1 MFIKHWRS
9 FTGKPLIQLK
19 VVGYIMPDLYY
30 NIILYY
36 VYYEVLGSCRRK
48 TTWTVTTGSWNS
60 LCLVIYDVSVQTW
73 EDGAESKINNTPS
86 FFLKHRTR
94 IQVFRYP
101 GVSRQQHAAAVS
113 GWSSR
118 TFKDDYFIFRSA
130 VCVARS
136 STISYWQHNSTCNKN
151 IKSCINC
158 SNISNLPGL
167 QDGCRM
173 LIIHDVVYVC

>member
-9 FTGKPLIQLK
+9 FTGKLLIQLK
-19 VVGYIMPDLYY
+19 VVGYIMPDFYY
-30 NIILYY
+30 YIILCLLWSLG
-36 VYYEVLGSCRRK
+36 VLQEKDNMNHHNRILKLS
-48 TTWTVTTGSWNS
+48 VSV
-60 LCLVIYDVSVQTW
+60 VIYDVSVQTW

-86 FFLKHRTR
+86 FFLKHRAR
-94 IQVFRYP
+94 IQVFRYS

-158 SNISNLPGL
+158 SNISN
-167 QDGCRM
+167 
-173 LIIHDVVYVC
+173 